1 MNILELDTKVELN
14 GTEKEFWLN
23 LKIDGEEFLKRI
35 DSDLNAAIFDE
46 LENSLNGDNHYLI
59 FTCACG
65 IADCGG
71 WEKTHV
77 KHLMG
82 KTIWTFEYC
91 DEKYNFEFDSQFYKG
106 EIERMR
112 FELNKNKLKLKPD
125 FIMDP
130 E

>member
-1 MNILELDTKVELN
+1 MNLLELGIKEELN
-14 GTEKEFWLN
+14 GNEKEFWLN

-35 DSDLNAAIFDE
+35 DSDLNAAIFEE
-46 LENSLNGDNHYLI
+46 LENSLNGDNEYLI

-71 WEKTHV
+71 WKKTYV
-77 KHLMG
+77 KHLLE
-82 KTIWTFEYC
+82 KTTWTFEYN
-91 DEKYNFEFDSQFYKG
+91 DVKYNFEFDPQFYKG

-112 FELNKNKLKLKPD
+112 FELNKSKLKLKPE
-125 FIMDP
+125 FIIDP